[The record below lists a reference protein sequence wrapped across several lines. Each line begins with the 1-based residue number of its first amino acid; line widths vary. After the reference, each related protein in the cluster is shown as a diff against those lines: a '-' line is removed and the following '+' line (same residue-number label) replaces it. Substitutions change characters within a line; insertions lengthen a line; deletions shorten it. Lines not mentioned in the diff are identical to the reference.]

1 MTPRSFWRATASM
14 ALALGLAMPAA
25 RAGVDGGVDAGR
37 LDGLLTAL
45 QAQGMAM
52 GSVAVQ
58 QGDAAP
64 YLRAIGHARREGAQ
78 PPAAAP
84 ATSASPDTPPEPATP
99 ATRYRIGSISKLLTA
114 VMVLQ
119 LADEGALALDDPI
132 ARWFPALPGAAR
144 ITVAQLLQHRS
155 GLGDIK
161 HLPDFETTWMFEPRR
176 EAELVQAIAG
186 LPRTF
191 EPGERAEYSN
201 SGYLLLGFIVEK
213 AGGQPYGQALQR
225 RLAVPL
231 GLSDT
236 TFDVRAGL
244 QPLEAASYHWQD
256 APPVQTDGA
265 ESGRTDG
272 HWRLARAA
280 DPSVPQGAGGVVSSP
295 RDLVRVIRALFQG
308 RLLQP
313 ATFARM
319 RQVRDGFGLGLNPL
333 PGPGPQ
339 AWGHEGAIDGFGSVL
354 AYLPETDTALAW
366 CGNGHRLPR
375 DAVVQ
380 WMRRALFE
388 PGTRLPSFAPVAAQV
403 GFAVRVQGPAAGP
416 LAPSAVG
423 VRGDAPPL
431 SWARS
436 LPLAFDAT
444 RGVWAA
450 TLTLTV
456 RDGVPLEFK
465 YLRDGGQWEHTAN
478 RVQPL
483 AAGERVQRDDVF
495 NLDADGMALRRAVL
509 AADDRLF
516 DAYHRRDVAG
526 MAAVFSE
533 RLEFFHD
540 KGGLNGYADN
550 LRAFEQNFRSPLVVR
565 RERVATDQEVHALGG
580 FGAFHSGSHRF
591 CRALAPAEA
600 GAAAGTQ
607 TPGRSAERCETY
619 RFANVWERTP
629 QGLRLL
635 RVVSFDH

>member
-1 MTPRSFWRATASM
+1 MTPRSLWPATALV
-14 ALALGLAMPAA
+14 ALALALPLPAA
-25 RAGVDGGVDAGR
+25 PAGVDAGR
-37 LDGLLTAL
+37 LDGLLSAL
-45 QAQGMAM
+45 HAQGMAM

-64 YLRAIGHARREGAQ
+64 YLRAIGHARLGG
-78 PPAAAP
+78 AAALP
-84 ATSASPDTPPEPATP
+84 PTPREPPEAATP

-114 VMVLQ
+114 VMALQ

-144 ITVAQLLQHRS
+144 ISVAQLLQHRS
-155 GLGDIK
+155 GLGDIQR
-161 HLPDFETTWMFEPRR
+161 LPDFETTWMFEPRR
-176 EAELVQAIAG
+176 EAELVQAIAS
-186 LPRTF
+186 LPRRF

-225 RLAVPL
+225 RLARPL
-231 GLSDT
+231 GLRDT
-236 TFDVRAGL
+236 GFDARAGL
-244 QPLEAASYHWQD
+244 KPQEAASYHWQA
-256 APPVQTDGA
+256 APPDPADRAGTG
-265 ESGRTDG
+265 GPDG
-272 HWRLARAA
+272 HWRLARPA

-295 RDLVRVIRALFQG
+295 RDLVQVIRALFQG

-354 AYLPETDTALAW
+354 AYLPEADIALAW
-366 CGNGHRLPR
+366 CGNAHRLPR

-388 PGTRLPSFAPVAAQV
+388 PGTRLPSFAPVPAQV
-403 GFAVRVQGPAAGP
+403 TFAVRVQGPASGP
-416 LAPSAVG
+416 LAPATVG

-431 SWARS
+431 SWERS
-436 LPLAFDAT
+436 LPLALDAA
-444 RGVWAA
+444 RGVWTAP
-450 TLTLTV
+450 LVLTV

-465 YLRDGGQWEHTAN
+465 YLRDGAQWEHTPN

-483 AAGERVQRDDVF
+483 AAGEQVQRDDVF
-495 NLDADGMALRRAVL
+495 NLDDDGMALRREVL

-516 DAYHRRDVAG
+516 EAYHRRDVAG

-540 KGGLNGYADN
+540 KGGLSGYAEN
-550 LRAFEQNFRSPLVVR
+550 LRAFEQNFQSRQVVR
-565 RERVATDQEVHALGG
+565 RERLASDQEVHALGR

-591 CRALAPAEA
+591 CRAPTYADT
-600 GAAAGTQ
+600 GAAAAPPA
-607 TPGRSAERCETY
+607 PGPAAERCETY